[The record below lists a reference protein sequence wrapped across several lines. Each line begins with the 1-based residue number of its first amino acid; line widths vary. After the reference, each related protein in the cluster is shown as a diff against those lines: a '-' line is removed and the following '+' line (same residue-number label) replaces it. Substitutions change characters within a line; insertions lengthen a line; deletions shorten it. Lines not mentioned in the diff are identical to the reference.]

1 MPPST
6 TCSSNERNTL
16 NNNELIE
23 LLENE
28 DFPSVRDTHKGKVY
42 GLRRLIIIVLP
53 NGQEVQGMVYGNNSG
68 EYCRSLDDFND
79 FEVA

>member
-1 MPPST
+1 MLPSA

-16 NNNELIE
+16 NKKELIE

-28 DFPSVRDTHKGKVY
+28 DFPSIRNTYTGRVY
-42 GLRRLIIIVLP
+42 GLRRLIVIMLP
-53 NGQEVQGMVYGNNSG
+53 NGQEVQGMMYGNNSG

-79 FEVA
+79 FVIA